1 MWVWGW
7 NYVKPTNGKQG
18 GVFRK
23 TCCSGTK
30 SPSMSIY
37 WRCGRCHLWNPLF
50 FLSPSWWAQGG
61 DDNSHHTHTHRS
73 ITMMSDAQFCVF
85 CQSPGSTSPSR
96 KQECE
101 STVTVS
107 TTAEQTHAEDWQ
119 TNWYQILKL
128 HDNKT
133 HSGKQET
140 QTDNVYFPKAC
151 FWLYCECIFG
161 ACFYNENKMLSWS
174 NLF

>member
-1 MWVWGW
+1 MSSQPMENRGECSEKRVAVAQYHLQWAFTEGSADVTCETQTQV
-7 NYVKPTNGKQG
+7 NQG
-18 GVFRK
+18 TF
-23 TCCSGTK
+23 
-30 SPSMSIY
+30 
-37 WRCGRCHLWNPLF
+37 LF
-50 FLSPSWWAQGG
+50 SLPP
-61 DDNSHHTHTHRS
+61 DELRVEKRTHTTLRS

-96 KQECE
+96 KQESE

-107 TTAEQTHAEDWQ
+107 MTAKQTHAEDWQ
-119 TNWYQILKL
+119 TNWSQVLKL

-133 HSGKQET
+133 HSSKQET

-151 FWLYCECIFG
+151 FWLYCEWIFG